1 MTTTKLEYI
10 IWGKCPKL
18 TKHNDEVILYTQAS
32 SYKHAEYVMT
42 QLQIQHQCTET
53 RIQILNPKEIY
64 WCDGSEEEAETLK
77 KEIEEAGGKV
87 TLK

>member
-53 RIQILNPKEIY
+53 RIQILNPKEKPDFIKTI
-64 WCDGSEEEAETLK
+64 CFK
-77 KEIEEAGGKV
+77 
-87 TLK
+87 